1 VQSSTADAAATVDT
15 LMRWLEVFGV
25 VLLWISDRGSHFKNE
40 VVQRVQKELNAR
52 HHFTTANCPWSNGTI
67 EFACK
72 QVIRAFCAVLSE
84 LKMYADEWPEVV
96 NMVQSVLNNSLST
109 RLNKRA
115 PMQVFTGHAE
125 TTPLAL
131 MLKDDV
137 PVNAPL
143 DFIKAQKLMEV
154 EKLSK
159 AMTEIHA
166 QVAEKTTRD
175 RKAAI
180 LKHHDKTHVRSPNF
194 QVGDYVLVAEHRKS
208 GVSKLQVK
216 WKGPRRVAS
225 VESEYVFVV
234 ENLLTKELKAA
245 HATRLRFYK
254 DKELNVTAELAQAAE
269 HNDRKLY
276 VVPKILDARYNEQ
289 EMFHELLVAWRG
301 FPVGEAAWQP
311 YSVMAVD
318 VPDMVAWFMESHEEI
333 DVVREMR
340 SL

>member
-1 VQSSTADAAATVDT
+1 
-15 LMRWLEVFGV
+15 
-25 VLLWISDRGSHFKNE
+25 
-40 VVQRVQKELNAR
+40 
-52 HHFTTANCPWSNGTI
+52 
-67 EFACK
+67 
-72 QVIRAFCAVLSE
+72 VLSE

-96 NMVQSVLNNSLST
+96 NMVQSVLNNSSST
-109 RLNKRA
+109 RLNKRT

-131 MLKDDV
+131 MLKDNV

-143 DFIKAQKLMEV
+143 DFIKAQELMEV

-166 QVAEKTTRD
+166 EVAEKATRD

-180 LKHHDKTHVRSPNF
+180 QKHNDKTHVRSPNF

-208 GVSKLQVK
+208 GVSNLQVK

-225 VESEYVFVV
+225 AESDYMVVV

-254 DKELNVTAELAQAAE
+254 DKELNVT
-269 HNDRKLY
+269 RSW
-276 VVPKILDARYNEQ
+276 PR
-289 EMFHELLVAWRG
+289 LLSTTTISTSCRRLSTRATMNRRCFTSCWSRG
-301 FPVGEAAWQP
+301 
-311 YSVMAVD
+311 VD
-318 VPDMVAWFMESHEEI
+318 SPSE
-333 DVVREMR
+333 RPPGN
-340 SL
+340 LTQ